1 MRVFEEQR
9 GNKTVRTVRQVYKLH
24 PINKN
29 DQIRMF
35 GKVVLHKRWGRQ
47 FQARDVL
54 KRIPT
59 SAAGVAKILAG
70 KEFKGIGPKLA
81 EKIATKLGADLISI
95 LNRGDPGELLTDLIG
110 EKKAKALLSSWGEQM
125 HEHAAHAMLAELG
138 VGDRKRTSL
147 HS

>member
-1 MRVFEEQR
+1 MNRPPPRSTRTDTLFPYTTLFRSFEVER
-9 GNKTVRTVRQVYKLH
+9 DDKTIETVRQFDNIH

-29 DQIRMF
+29 DQIRIF

-70 KEFKGIGPKLA
+70 KEFKGIGTKIA

-95 LNRGDPGELLTDLIG
+95 KSEEHKSEL
-110 EKKAKALLSSWGEQM
+110 Q
-125 HEHAAHAMLAELG
+125 
-138 VGDRKRTSL
+138 
-147 HS
+147 

>member
-1 MRVFEEQR
+1 
-9 GNKTVRTVRQVYKLH
+9 
-24 PINKN
+24 
-29 DQIRMF
+29 MF

-70 KEFKGIGPKLA
+70 KEFNGTGPKLA

-95 LNRGDPGELLTDLIG
+95 LNRGDPGERLTDLIG
-110 EKKAKALLSSWGEQM
+110 EKKAKALPASRGEKLPENAR
-125 HEHAAHAMLAELG
+125 HSIPAELG
-138 VGDRKRTSL
+138 GGTALRKKNN
-147 HS
+147 

>member
-1 MRVFEEQR
+1 MCCVFFFCKQETAYEMRISDWMSYVCSSDLQFD
-9 GNKTVRTVRQVYKLH
+9 KIH

-29 DQIRMF
+29 DQFRIF
-35 GKVVLHKRWGRQ
+35 GKFVLHKRWGRQ

-95 LNRGDPGELLTDLIG
+95 LNRGE
-110 EKKAKALLSSWGEQM
+110 
-125 HEHAAHAMLAELG
+125 
-138 VGDRKRTSL
+138 DRKSTRLNSS
-147 HS
+147 H

>member
-1 MRVFEEQR
+1 MRVFEVELDD
-9 GNKTVRTVRQVYKLH
+9 KTIETVRQFDNIH

-29 DQIRMF
+29 DQIRIF

-95 LNRGDPGELLTDLIG
+95 LNRGDTGELLTDLLG
-110 EKKAKALLSSWGEQM
+110 EKKAKALLASGGDKVPDPPAQALS
-125 HEHAAHAMLAELG
+125 AEF
-138 VGDRKRTSL
+138 
-147 HS
+147 

>member
-1 MRVFEEQR
+1 MRVFEVELDD
-9 GNKTVRTVRQVYKLH
+9 KTIETVRQFDNIH

-29 DQIRMF
+29 DQIRIF

-81 EKIATKLGADLISI
+81 EKIATKLGARSEEHTSELQSLMRISYAVFCLKKKNKNKTTIEITLIKHTI
-95 LNRGDPGELLTDLIG
+95 
-110 EKKAKALLSSWGEQM
+110 
-125 HEHAAHAMLAELG
+125 
-138 VGDRKRTSL
+138 
-147 HS
+147 